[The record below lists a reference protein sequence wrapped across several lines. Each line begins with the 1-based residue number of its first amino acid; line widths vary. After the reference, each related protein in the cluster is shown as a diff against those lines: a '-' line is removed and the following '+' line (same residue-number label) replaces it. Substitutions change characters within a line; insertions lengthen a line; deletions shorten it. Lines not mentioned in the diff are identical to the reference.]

1 MCTAQVLSL
10 GICLD
15 FLGWSLVPWA
25 LDPPALWT
33 MPTHSP
39 PLLLP
44 VRDTVS
50 HSAKLLWFSS
60 PSSLLQTCLWSA
72 SLHLAHKQCPGSLC
86 PDNSGSADCPCI
98 KPFSDCHQSSYMA
111 SYPLDLSD
119 VSQTLAHQAPGNT
132 YNS

>member
-15 FLGWSLVPWA
+15 FLGWSLVPWVP
-25 LDPPALWT
+25 DPPALWT
-33 MPTHSP
+33 TPIHSP

-60 PSSLLQTCLWSA
+60 PSSLLQTCLRSA
-72 SLHLAHKQCPGSLC
+72 SLHLAQTV
-86 PDNSGSADCPCI
+86 PDAQV
-98 KPFSDCHQSSYMA
+98 PFVLTILEVQTARVLSPFQTA
-111 SYPLDLSD
+111 IRVVTWPLIL
-119 VSQTLAHQAPGNT
+119 
-132 YNS
+132 